1 MNEKLHV
8 VVAQVPGLGGE
19 DSARPYAVGAYTDP
33 EVARKVQRLAAIGA
47 ETTQVEVDLVPP
59 GIASQA
65 RAQGVSM
72 PEARA
77 PSTPAQEVH
86 KELFERY
93 RDQCRRNIHTL
104 EERLG
109 ADLARRTLKVCDLML
124 EGGAHVPQDKANR
137 WLGFVQGMLIAARVL
152 KVDAERDFTRPL
164 IPATKGPSRSRSV

>member
-33 EVARKVQRLAAIGA
+33 EVARKVQRLAVIGA

-65 RAQGVSM
+65 RAQGVDM
-72 PEARA
+72 PEAGGS
-77 PSTPAQEVH
+77 STSWQEVH
-86 KELFERY
+86 KELLERY
-93 RDQCRRNIHTL
+93 RDKCRHNIHAL

-109 ADLARRTLKVCDLML
+109 RELAHRTLRMCDHML
-124 EGGAHVPQDKANR
+124 EEGADMPEDKASR
-137 WLGFVQGMLIAARVL
+137 WLGFVQGMLTAARVL
-152 KVDAERDFTRPL
+152 SVEAERDFTRPMFHF
-164 IPATKGPSRSRSV
+164 AKGPSPSHSV